1 MNKKI
6 FVNIE
11 MPLKDLNTAILHM
24 VDQQRDIMK
33 REGWWK
39 DEKVLERSS
48 ILSDLINQFKESV
61 KQQQLNIKEDK

>member
-1 MNKKI
+1 MDEKI

-61 KQQQLNIKEDK
+61 KQQQVKIKEGK

>member
-1 MNKKI
+1 
-6 FVNIE
+6 

-48 ILSDLINQFKESV
+48 IFSDLINQFKESV

>member
-1 MNKKI
+1 MDKKI

-48 ILSDLINQFKESV
+48 IFSDLINQFKESV

>member
-1 MNKKI
+1 MDKKI

>member
-1 MNKKI
+1 MDEKI